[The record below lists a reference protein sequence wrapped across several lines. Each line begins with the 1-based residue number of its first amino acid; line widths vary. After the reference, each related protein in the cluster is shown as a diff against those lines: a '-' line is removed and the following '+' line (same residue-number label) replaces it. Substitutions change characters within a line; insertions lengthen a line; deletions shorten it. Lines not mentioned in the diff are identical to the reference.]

1 MEGRGFIHQNRLND
15 ERGSTTGAV
24 SLPAP
29 TAWPMVLALGIALML
44 AGMVT
49 HWAISL
55 LGLLLALRAMWG
67 WFFQVLPHEHH
78 VSVPVHAAVI
88 AITSTRT
95 IRERPSDDV
104 MHRKLLPVETF
115 SLTAGIRGGIA
126 GGLTMIVPAALFRSP
141 RPIRERPSDDVM
153 HRKLLPVETFSLTAG
168 IRGGIAG
175 GLTMIVPAALFGL
188 LRYHSVWYAVNLLA
202 AGGFVGWAGESNA
215 FLAQFHIEG
224 LLAATAIHVLASVL
238 IGLLYGAMLPMFP
251 WKPILTA
258 GFIAPFLWTGI
269 LYSAIGVISPIL
281 DARINWPWFIVSQI
295 AFGLVC
301 GFVVNLHVKVRT
313 PQFQALP
320 FSVRAGLHS

>member
-1 MEGRGFIHQNRLND
+1 
-15 ERGSTTGAV
+15 
-24 SLPAP
+24 
-29 TAWPMVLALGIALML
+29 
-44 AGMVT
+44 
-49 HWAISL
+49 
-55 LGLLLALRAMWG
+55 
-67 WFFQVLPHEHH
+67 
-78 VSVPVHAAVI
+78 
-88 AITSTRT
+88 
-95 IRERPSDDV
+95 
-104 MHRKLLPVETF
+104 
-115 SLTAGIRGGIA
+115 
-126 GGLTMIVPAALFRSP
+126 MIVPAALY
-141 RPIRERPSDDVM
+141 
-153 HRKLLPVETFSLTAG
+153 
-168 IRGGIAG
+168 
-175 GLTMIVPAALFGL
+175 GL

-281 DARINWPWFIVSQI
+281 NARINWPWFIVSQI

-320 FSVRAGLHS
+320 FSVRAGLHGDQIETKDDKK